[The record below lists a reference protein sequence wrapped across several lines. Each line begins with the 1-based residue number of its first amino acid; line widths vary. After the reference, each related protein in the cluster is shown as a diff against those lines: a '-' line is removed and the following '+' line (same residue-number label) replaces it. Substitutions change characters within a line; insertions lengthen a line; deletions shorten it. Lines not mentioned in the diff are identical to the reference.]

1 MAVYTPVDDRDLE
14 AFLALYDVGTLLS
27 AKGIAEG
34 VENTNYLVRT
44 TGGTFILTL
53 YEQRVDAA
61 DLPFF
66 LGLMEHCA
74 AKGLVTPRPLHR
86 RDGGLI
92 SVLCGRSA
100 AMVTFLDGVAVRRP
114 KPRHCAELGRGLAR
128 LHLATAD
135 FTLRRSNGLGPA
147 AWRPLFD
154 RSRSEA
160 DEVIPELT
168 ALVDDELAAVD
179 RHWPEGLPEGV
190 IHADLFTDNA
200 FFVGSRLSGI
210 IDFYFACN
218 DILAYDLAV
227 CLNAWC
233 FEDDGMF
240 NVTKAQ
246 ALTAGYSEVRP
257 LSRAERDALPMLA
270 RGAALRFMLT
280 RLHDWLRVPP
290 GALVT
295 PKDPKPYH
303 ARLNFHRSVDS
314 ATAYGLD

>member
-14 AFLALYDVGTLLS
+14 AFLSGYDVGTLLS

-53 YEQRVDAA
+53 YEQRVDPA

-74 AKGLVTPRPLHR
+74 GKGLVTPRPIHR
-86 RDGGLI
+86 CDGTTLSI
-92 SVLCGRSA
+92 LCGRSA

-114 KPRHCAELGRGLAR
+114 GPKHCLELGRGLAR

-135 FTLRRSNGLGPA
+135 FTLTRRNGLGPH

-154 RSRSEA
+154 RSREDA
-160 DEVIPELT
+160 DRVIPGLT
-168 ALVDDELAAVD
+168 AIVDDELAAID
-179 RHWPEGLPEGV
+179 REWPAGLPEGV

-200 FFVGSRLSGI
+200 FFVGAKLSGI

-246 ALTAGYSEVRP
+246 ALTAGYSAVRP
-257 LSRAERDALPMLA
+257 LTREERDALPMLA
-270 RGAALRFMLT
+270 RGSALRFMLT

-295 PKDPKPYH
+295 PKDPKPYYE
-303 ARLNFHRSVDS
+303 RLRFHRSVAS
-314 ATAYGLD
+314 ASAYGLD